1 MALSLINIERDI
13 AQGNK
18 DLNSETKKPTLR
30 WAFLDLVPVGGL
42 EPPHPK
48 AGDFES
54 PMSTNSITLANLA
67 LAGGPARRRGSIPT

>member
-30 WAFLDLVPVGGL
+30 WAKKIF
-42 EPPHPK
+42 
-48 AGDFES
+48 
-54 PMSTNSITLANLA
+54 
-67 LAGGPARRRGSIPT
+67 